1 MEHKYISLKEGF
13 LMMNGFRRT
22 VTAVAFALGVVGV
35 FGPGLASAEIK
46 FGTVPRLSVPELQA
60 MFNPLTEYL
69 TKEIGEKVTLVIPKS
84 FDAVQEAV
92 MAGQMDIGFV
102 NPLIYIQIKNKI
114 NIEPLALSSE
124 VKSGTRLRGI
134 IIVRTDS
141 GITKLQDLKGK
152 KFSFVEEDSP
162 AGHIFQKLLLSRAGF
177 NVNKDIIMMPY
188 GKSHENVTMAVFNRT
203 ADAGGVRE
211 EQLDKMKGT
220 LDVSQLKIVGYT
232 DYFPNWPVFATGKL
246 KKETADKIRAALL
259 KLKPNDPKNE
269 KILGPARLTGFIPVA
284 DKEYDDLRAAARLV
298 GAL

>member
-1 MEHKYISLKEGF
+1 
-13 LMMNGFRRT
+13 MMKSFKRT
-22 VTAVAFALGVVGV
+22 VMAAVFFLSAVCAFS
-35 FGPGLASAEIK
+35 PGSAEAEIK

-60 MFNPLTEYL
+60 MFNPLAEYL
-69 TKEIGEKVTLVIPKS
+69 TREIGEKVTLVIPKN
-84 FDAVQEAV
+84 FDAVKEAV
-92 MAGQMDIGFV
+92 IAGHMDIGFV
-102 NPLIYIQIKNKI
+102 NPLIYIQIKDKF

-134 IIVRTDS
+134 IIVRKDS

-152 KFSFVEEDSP
+152 KFSFVDDDSP

-177 NVNKDIIMMPY
+177 NVEKDIIMLPY
-188 GKSHENVTMAVFNRT
+188 GKTHENVTMAVFNKI

-211 EQLDKMKGT
+211 EQLDKMKVT

-232 DYFPNWPVFATGKL
+232 DYFPNWPFFASGKL
-246 KKETADKIRAALL
+246 KKETRDKIQAALL

-269 KILGPARLTGFIPVA
+269 KILGLARLTGFIPVT
-284 DKEYDDLRAAARLV
+284 DKEYDDLRAAAKLV